1 MKHLRLFEEFD
12 RDGYKS
18 HWSKFEAWI
27 GFSVFWLSEK
37 GVDVD
42 MEKLKSKFFEIAN
55 NDDYSSE
62 QKADEIC
69 NYLNDFGY
77 SDNYFTETGEGA
89 WDYLDKLFMDEI

>member
-18 HWSKFEAWI
+18 HWSKFEKWI
-27 GFSVFWLSEK
+27 SEK
-37 GVDVD
+37 GVDID
-42 MEKLKSKFFEIAN
+42 MGKLKSKFFEIAN
-55 NDDYSSE
+55 NDNYSSD

-69 NYLNDFGY
+69 SFLNDFGY
-77 SDNYFTETGEGA
+77 SDNYT